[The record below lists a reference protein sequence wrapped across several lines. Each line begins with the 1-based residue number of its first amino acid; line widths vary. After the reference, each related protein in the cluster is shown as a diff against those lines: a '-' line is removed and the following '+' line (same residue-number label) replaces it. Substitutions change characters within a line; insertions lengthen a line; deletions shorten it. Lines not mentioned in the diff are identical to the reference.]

1 MRQFL
6 LPCLAG
12 LLGFVSCTASHTPA
26 SSTATSQAGPRTDI
40 MLLAV
45 PHLPQLYK
53 KDNPSTDV
61 LSPRRQTEL
70 VAFRD
75 QVLRY
80 RPNAILVE
88 ELPSQQ
94 PRLDSL
100 YALYR
105 QDKLDLNNM
114 PGGRSEI
121 YQLAFPLGKRLGL
134 DRIYCV
140 NSQGGTSQSILHEGT
155 NIKLYQDATAEHRAY
170 YTPVVQKWE
179 AGDLSMSGLLAFLNS
194 QPMLEQLHTLVYRTP
209 ARVTDGTLKP
219 DEMVDS
225 AFIKPH
231 YVGAEFISVLYN
243 RDLKIYSNIVTTQMA
258 TRSSR
263 ILTIIGGRHVRSLQ
277 GIFSTDPAYRLVPST
292 AYIKQK

>member
-1 MRQFL
+1 MRKVL

-12 LLGFVSCTASHTPA
+12 FLGLVSCTATRPPA
-26 SSTATSQAGPRTDI
+26 STGTSPAGSRTDI

-45 PHLPQLYK
+45 PHLSQLYK

-80 RPNAILVE
+80 RPDAIMVE
-88 ELPSQQ
+88 ELPSEQ

-105 QDKLDLNNM
+105 QDKLDVNTM

-134 DRIYCV
+134 NRIYCV
-140 NSQGGTSQSILHEGT
+140 NSEGGTSQSILHEGT
-155 NIKLYQDATAEHRAY
+155 NIKLYQDATTEHRAY
-170 YTPVVQKWE
+170 YAPVVQKWE
-179 AGDLSMSGLLAFLNS
+179 TGALSMSGLLAFLNG
-194 QPMLEQLHTLVYRTP
+194 QPMLQQLHTLVYRTP

-219 DEMVDS
+219 DPMVDS
-225 AFIKPH
+225 TFIKPH

-243 RDLKIYSNIVTTQMA
+243 RDLKIYSNIVTTQLA

-263 ILTIIGGRHVRSLQ
+263 VLTIIGGRHVGSLQ
-277 GIFSTDPAYRLVPST
+277 GIFSTDPAYRLIPST
-292 AYIKQK
+292 DYLKQK